1 MTLLTSIFHRQLVP
15 SPLRRGF
22 AVDFALD
29 RFNCVKEDE
38 HLVQR
43 REIFVPPFACRFS
56 KGKILLFSEAF
67 RLFVNSFIVLIIN
80 CLDFFIAGLGGH
92 MLGIA
97 DEDGWV
103 QILDSRRT
111 GSRSV
116 IKEWNAHENAVFDIA
131 WMEGQEMLV
140 TASGDQTVRMWDV
153 NRDECLAVFKGHS
166 CSVKSVDFREDDI
179 FIFATGAR
187 DGNVMVWDMRCNRR
201 TGRFCQ
207 PVNVISNAHTEKVP
221 GTPQTTKKKARR
233 ASTPRPVMNSGQQSV
248 TSVLFQGSEKLIST
262 GAMDG
267 KIKIWDL
274 RKIYTNLKQD
284 PVPFHT
290 FPYPGQGVRKHG
302 FSSLVLDST
311 HSRLFASCTN
321 DSIYMYSCTA
331 LGHEPICAFSG
342 HLNST
347 FYVKTALS
355 PDDMYLLSGSGDNDA
370 YIWKVSDPAAPPFLL
385 KGHTGEVTSVTW
397 CPSDQGKVVTC
408 SDDNNFRIWRMD
420 CQVHKGDKFN
430 VIGESYR
437 GTSLKS
443 NSPLNDKTSPSRH
456 DRTLS
461 RSPSISP
468 HPKRILWTPPTKVI
482 TNPRLNQISSPV
494 GMVPS
499 NPQSPLNKTP
509 PKMQSLQSLS
519 PMVSASPTNL
529 QTGFNFIYTLIWFY

>member
-1 MTLLTSIFHRQLVP
+1 
-15 SPLRRGF
+15 
-22 AVDFALD
+22 
-29 RFNCVKEDE
+29 
-38 HLVQR
+38 
-43 REIFVPPFACRFS
+43 
-56 KGKILLFSEAF
+56 
-67 RLFVNSFIVLIIN
+67 
-80 CLDFFIAGLGGH
+80 
-92 MLGIA
+92 
-97 DEDGWV
+97 
-103 QILDSRRT
+103 
-111 GSRSV
+111 
-116 IKEWNAHENAVFDIA
+116 
-131 WMEGQEMLV
+131 
-140 TASGDQTVRMWDV
+140 
-153 NRDECLAVFKGHS
+153 
-166 CSVKSVDFREDDI
+166 
-179 FIFATGAR
+179 
-187 DGNVMVWDMRCNRR
+187 
-201 TGRFCQ
+201 
-207 PVNVISNAHTEKVP
+207 
-221 GTPQTTKKKARR
+221 
-233 ASTPRPVMNSGQQSV
+233 
-248 TSVLFQGSEKLIST
+248 
-262 GAMDG
+262 
-267 KIKIWDL
+267 
-274 RKIYTNLKQD
+274 
-284 PVPFHT
+284 
-290 FPYPGQGVRKHG
+290 
-302 FSSLVLDST
+302 
-311 HSRLFASCTN
+311 
-321 DSIYMYSCTA
+321 MYSCTA

-370 YIWKVSDPAAPPFLL
+370 YIWKVSDPAVPPFLL

-509 PKMQSLQSLS
+509 PKMQNLQSLS

-529 QTGFNFIYTLIWFY
+529 QTGFNFIYTLVWFY